1 MQRIGSGS
9 LCLKRFTTSFVYI
22 MCDHEAVRLSWVIRT
37 DNSPLFEMCQFKK
50 RTLLCLPAFLVQL
63 SIQRAAVWVVD
74 QYYSD
79 FPVYNP
85 TMLNLPK
92 SILSKKLSAF
102 KVYNLGE
109 GKMISCLQFTNNHK
123 LPEIE

>member
-1 MQRIGSGS
+1 MQ
-9 LCLKRFTTSFVYI
+9 C
-22 MCDHEAVRLSWVIRT
+22 
-37 DNSPLFEMCQFKK
+37 
-50 RTLLCLPAFLVQL
+50 

-85 TMLNLPK
+85 AMLNLPK

-109 GKMISCLQFTNNHK
+109 GKMINCLQFTNNHK